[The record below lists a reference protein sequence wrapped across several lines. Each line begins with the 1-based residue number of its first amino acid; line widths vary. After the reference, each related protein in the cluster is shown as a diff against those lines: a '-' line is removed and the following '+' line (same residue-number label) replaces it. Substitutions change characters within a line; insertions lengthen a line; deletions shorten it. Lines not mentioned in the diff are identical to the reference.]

1 MMKSLLSTRTRTTY
15 CVSISILEAD
25 TVQAFAAA
33 SASVAPTR
41 ARSVSENVVY
51 YSISSIVL
59 EIKLTM

>member
-41 ARSVSENVVY
+41 ARSVSENVVLLHFFNNPRNKTC
-51 YSISSIVL
+51 VG
-59 EIKLTM
+59 